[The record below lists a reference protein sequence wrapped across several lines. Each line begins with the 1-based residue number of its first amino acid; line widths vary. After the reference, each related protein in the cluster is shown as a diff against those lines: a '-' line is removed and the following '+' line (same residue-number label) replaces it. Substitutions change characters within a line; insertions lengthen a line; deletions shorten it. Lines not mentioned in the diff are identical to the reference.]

1 MKVLYVTTVAST
13 MNFFPAHVKM
23 LQDAGHTVELASNF
37 SDREKRLKEPML
49 ALNCPQH
56 PIPFSRAPFS
66 RDNLAAYRELK
77 RLLAEGRYDIV
88 HTHTPNASAL
98 VRLACRKLRRDGLR
112 VFYTAHGFHFYTG
125 APAKNWLIY
134 YPVEKFLSRWT
145 DVLLTMNEEDYQRAR
160 TFRAGRTEFVHGVG
174 VDTGRFRLDRTAE
187 ARQETRRALG
197 VAEEDF
203 MLLSVGELTRRKN
216 HETAIRALARLGDPS
231 VKYFI
236 CGGGPLKEHLEAL
249 AARLGVGDQVKLLG
263 VRRDIPEL
271 ARAADLFL
279 LPSLQEGLPVALMEA
294 MAAGLPAVCS
304 DIRGDR
310 DLIRAEQGGLLCRPE
325 DADGFAAAILRLKGS
340 PELRR
345 RMGEHNRQAV
355 EEFSTRRVLEEM
367 RQIYGVV

>member
-1 MKVLYVTTVAST
+1 
-13 MNFFPAHVKM
+13 
-23 LQDAGHTVELASNF
+23 
-37 SDREKRLKEPML
+37 
-49 ALNCPQH
+49 
-56 PIPFSRAPFS
+56 
-66 RDNLAAYRELK
+66 
-77 RLLAEGRYDIV
+77 
-88 HTHTPNASAL
+88 
-98 VRLACRKLRRDGLR
+98 
-112 VFYTAHGFHFYTG
+112 
-125 APAKNWLIY
+125 
-134 YPVEKFLSRWT
+134 
-145 DVLLTMNEEDYQRAR
+145 
-160 TFRAGRTEFVHGVG
+160 
-174 VDTGRFRLDRTAE
+174 
-187 ARQETRRALG
+187 
-197 VAEEDF
+197 